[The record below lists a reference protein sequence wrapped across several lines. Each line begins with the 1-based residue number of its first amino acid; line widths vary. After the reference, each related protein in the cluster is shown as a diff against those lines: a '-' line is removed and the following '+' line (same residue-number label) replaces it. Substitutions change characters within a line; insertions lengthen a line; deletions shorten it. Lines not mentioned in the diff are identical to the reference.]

1 MSDDADDQPPSL
13 GQKLLR
19 IGVKV
24 LIWLAVIAVVFVLM
38 SWLVMA
44 SCKLMWRRPPRYG
57 MTESLQAR
65 IWVAPIRAETNYFLP
80 TER

>member
-19 IGVKV
+19 IVVKV

-38 SWLVMA
+38 SWLLIA
-44 SCKLMWRRPPRYG
+44 PKYG
-57 MTESLQAR
+57 KTES
-65 IWVAPIRAETNYFLP
+65 IPIRAETNYFLP